1 MNTSE
6 HFKQHELECHCG
18 CGRNEMDLEFL
29 DLLEDLRAWVG
40 KPLTLS
46 SAFRCPVH
54 NNAVSSSGTN
64 GPHTTGHAVDIL
76 VYGSIATDVIK
87 GGIYLGMTGF
97 GVNQKGHRGSRFI
110 HLDDLSYPDY
120 DRPWVWSY

>member
-1 MNTSE
+1 
-6 HFKQHELECHCG
+6 
-18 CGRNEMDLEFL
+18 MDLAFL

-54 NNAVSSSGTN
+54 NNKVSSSGTT

-76 VYGSIATDVIK
+76 VYGRDTLEVIK

-97 GVNQKGHRGSRFI
+97 GISQKGHQGSRFI
-110 HLDDLSYPDY
+110 HLDDLSVPDSN
-120 DRPWVWSY
+120 RPWVWSY